1 MAVLLFI
8 VIEVVLLPVTLL
20 GAVWHWAKLMLTRR
34 RLGSSSTAYEVLLVR
49 WTLHATGAREDDA
62 CKRLLFA
69 LPAISPAALWLMTGP
84 TLLAARLSGYRP
96 PRLDYPPA
104 RPTMAVQIVPQRTDF
119 FDRTLRD
126 HAGAIRQLVILGA
139 GWDTRAYNLP
149 AYSLPEGAGVSVF
162 EVDTPEMVALKQ
174 AALQD
179 AGIDAAHVTFVGVD
193 FNEEPW
199 LEGLERQGFDPALP
213 SFFLWE
219 GVVYY
224 LDDEAVHATLA
235 AIGSLASGSIVA
247 FDYASREMVEGAGSL
262 AFRMGKKSLEAIGE
276 PLRFGISTRPPAR
289 EQVADLLAAHG
300 LKLER
305 YEAWGDESGDRL
317 PLGGMVAAVS

>member
-1 MAVLLFI
+1 MRRLAAVLLFI

-34 RLGSSSTAYEVLLVR
+34 RLASSSTAYEVLLVR
-49 WTLHATGAREDDA
+49 WTLHATGAREDNA

-69 LPAISPAALWLMTGP
+69 
-84 TLLAARLSGYRP
+84 LLAARLSGYRP

-104 RPTMAVQIVPQRTDF
+104 RPTMAVQIIPQRTDF

-149 AYSLPEGAGVSVF
+149 EGAGVPVF
-162 EVDTPEMVALKQ
+162 EVDTPEMVALKR
-174 AALQD
+174 AALRD
-179 AGIDAAHVTFVGVD
+179 AGIDTAHVAFVGVD
-193 FNEEPW
+193 FNDEPW
-199 LEGLERQGFDPALP
+199 LEGLERHGFDPALP
-213 SFFLWE
+213 GFFLWE

-235 AIGSLASGSIVA
+235 
-247 FDYASREMVEGAGSL
+247 
-262 AFRMGKKSLEAIGE
+262 AIGE

-300 LKLER
+300 LELER
-305 YEAWGDESGDRL
+305 YEAWGDDSGDRL